1 MSSYDAL
8 RLARERSLDLV
19 EVAPTAD
26 PPVCRL
32 LDYGKF
38 MYEQQKK
45 QREAKK
51 HQRNSE
57 LKEVRF
63 RPKIDDHDIDFKT
76 KQALRFLKEGDKVK
90 MTVVFRGREITHP
103 EIGRKVLDQVL
114 THIEGLAVVEK
125 PAALEGRNMTL
136 ILAPLPQKP
145 GSNRPAAAAAAA
157 PAPATPVQA

>member
-1 MSSYDAL
+1 MNVPSAL
-8 RLARERSLDLV
+8 NLAREKGLDLV

-45 QREAKK
+45 QREARK
-51 HQRNSE
+51 HQRNTE

-76 KQALRFLKEGDKVK
+76 KQAIKFLKEGDKVK
-90 MTVVFRGREITHP
+90 ITVLFRGREITHP
-103 EIGRKVLDQVL
+103 EVGRKVLERVMEVVGD
-114 THIEGLAVVEK
+114 EAVVEK
-125 PAALEGRNMTL
+125 PPTLEQRSMSL
-136 ILAPLPQKP
+136 YLAPPPPK
-145 GSNRPAAAAAAA
+145 AAPRQAAA
-157 PAPATPVQA
+157 PAEPAASAS